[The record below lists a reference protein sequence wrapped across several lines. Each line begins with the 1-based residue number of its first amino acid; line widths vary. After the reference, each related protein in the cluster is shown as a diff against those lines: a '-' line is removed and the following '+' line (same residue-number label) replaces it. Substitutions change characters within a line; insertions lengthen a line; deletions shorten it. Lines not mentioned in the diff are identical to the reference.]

1 MMAVTVCR
9 RPRVSGIDHE
19 RSEHPDDADYVRQG
33 LALVPLASC
42 FGERLRK
49 AIVERPSEELLAAVE
64 APRLQEPSVRMMPS
78 ASKSSVP
85 MRFWPPSP
93 RVSARNATR
102 A

>member
-9 RPRVSGIDHE
+9 RPRVSGINHE
-19 RSEHPDDADYVRQG
+19 RSEHPDDADHVGQG

-49 AIVERPSEELLAAVE
+49 AIVKRPPEELLAAVE
-64 APRLQEPSVRMMPS
+64 APRLQQLFSPNDAEGIEKFGADEVL
-78 ASKSSVP
+78 
-85 MRFWPPSP
+85 PPSP
-93 RVSARNATR
+93 RLSAKKATR